1 MWWTGHF
8 VLTIVASVL
17 LLAFTNYYFVFLFF
31 IAGMAVDIDH
41 YILYAIMNKNLNI
54 FDSYELIKKFNKK
67 ELVDINKGKYPLIF
81 HNIEFLAIISIV
93 SFYFPFFLPIALGSF
108 FHFAIDLIT
117 LKPYSFRNIFSLV
130 YYFTKR
136 YKELF

>member
-1 MWWTGHF
+1 
-8 VLTIVASVL
+8 
-17 LLAFTNYYFVFLFF
+17 
-31 IAGMAVDIDH
+31 
-41 YILYAIMNKNLNI
+41 MNKNLNI